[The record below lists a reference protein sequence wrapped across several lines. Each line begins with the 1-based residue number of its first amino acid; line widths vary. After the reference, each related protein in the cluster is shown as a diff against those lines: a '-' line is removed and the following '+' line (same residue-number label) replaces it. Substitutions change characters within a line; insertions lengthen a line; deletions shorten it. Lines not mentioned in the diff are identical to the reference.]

1 MQHKSYGWVCGG
13 CAVRS
18 RRIQERVEAAGRGG
32 RAMEWPSACAGKIL
46 RPFVLRRG
54 AGEVERGKVNDLYNA
69 ALPYQFLAVP
79 DTSCAPARKRDSG
92 AATKRAHAR
101 RNQNGSDQARG
112 KRNVSADRPRSRGS
126 PRAFRF
132 HKNHTPTPIAASI
145 QPHLHPLP
153 THTQL

>member
-1 MQHKSYGWVCGG
+1 MLRGSSAGVVLIQHKSYGWVCGG

-69 ALPYQFLAVP
+69 ALPNQFLPVP
-79 DTSCAPARKRDSG
+79 HTLFAPARKRDS
-92 AATKRAHAR
+92 
-101 RNQNGSDQARG
+101 
-112 KRNVSADRPRSRGS
+112 RSEE
-126 PRAFRF
+126 
-132 HKNHTPTPIAASI
+132 HTSEL
-145 QPHLHPLP
+145 QSHLNLVCR
-153 THTQL
+153 L